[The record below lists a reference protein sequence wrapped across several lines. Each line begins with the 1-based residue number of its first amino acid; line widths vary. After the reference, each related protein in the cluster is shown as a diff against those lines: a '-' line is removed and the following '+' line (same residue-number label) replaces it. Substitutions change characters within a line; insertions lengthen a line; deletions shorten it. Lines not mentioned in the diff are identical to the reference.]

1 MLVCGHLDNV
11 KREVGCCLC
20 IHARSVDQSH
30 HMHEARVEKIA
41 RVELTTDCSRMEF
54 RCSVRVL
61 EVTG

>member
-41 RVELTTDCSRMEF
+41 RVELTVVGWSSDVPSGF
-54 RCSVRVL
+54 WK
-61 EVTG
+61 